1 MTKTESTLA
10 MVQTD
15 LFLFYFGA
23 KVRTIF
29 ALNPGSSLLEILND
43 FRKEAEEKGIIIDNI
58 LPEIIY
64 QELSLELY

>member
-23 KVRTIF
+23 KVQNIF
-29 ALNPGSSLLEILND
+29 ALDPGCSLLEILND
-43 FRKEAEEKGIIIDNI
+43 FRKEAEEKGIIIDKI

-64 QELSLELY
+64 EELSLELY

>member
-1 MTKTESTLA
+1 MTKTESTFS

-23 KVRTIF
+23 KVQSIF
-29 ALNPGSSLLEILND
+29 AINPGSSLLEILND
-43 FRKEAEEKGIIIDNI
+43 FRKEAELKGILIDKI
-58 LPEIIY
+58 LPEVIY

>member
-29 ALNPGSSLLEILND
+29 ALNPGSSLLEMLND
-43 FRKEAEEKGIIIDNI
+43 FRKEAEEKGIIIDKI

-64 QELSLELY
+64 QELSLDLY